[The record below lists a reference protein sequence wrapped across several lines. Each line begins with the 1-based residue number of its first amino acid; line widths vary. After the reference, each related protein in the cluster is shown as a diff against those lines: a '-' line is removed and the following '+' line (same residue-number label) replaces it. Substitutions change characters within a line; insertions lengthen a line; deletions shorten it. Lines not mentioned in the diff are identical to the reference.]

1 MNSKLCGVLLLM
13 NGEKMIKGWIKKLL
27 AYIVYKLYRCNIL
40 KSKIK
45 VRTIEETIKELQ
57 TTQKSMV
64 RFGDGEITMIRGRS
78 LKLQEV
84 KPEIIE
90 MLKRVLGYQYDE
102 MIVTIP
108 EIFDDLSIY
117 RKESELFW
125 QEHLFFSRKIYNRY
139 CNIEKIYYNTSVSR
153 FYYALKDKSK
163 CEEWIEGIK
172 QIWKEK
178 DVVIVEGERTHNG
191 VTNDLLDT
199 AKTVER
205 IIGPASGAY
214 EKVDEIFNYCCKYP
228 KDRLFLIS
236 LGVAAKALT
245 EKMFLEGYRVL
256 DIGNLDMEYEWFLM
270 KAKNKVKIPKHEVVG
285 EEANRKAGYEKYLNE
300 IKVMIES

>member
-1 MNSKLCGVLLLM
+1 MLKAQV
-13 NGEKMIKGWIKKLL
+13 KKIL
-27 AYIVYKLYRCNIL
+27 ACIVYKMYRYNIL
-40 KSKIK
+40 KSRIQVKSIED
-45 VRTIEETIKELQ
+45 TIRELQ

-90 MLKRVLGYQYDE
+90 MLKRVLGYQYE
-102 MIVTIP
+102 GMIVTIP

-125 QEHLFFSRKIYNRY
+125 QDHLFFSRRIYEQY
-139 CNIEKIYYNTSVSR
+139 CDVKKPYYNTSVSR
-153 FYYALKDKSK
+153 FYYAQKDKSK
-163 CEEWIEGIK
+163 CHEWIEGIK
-172 QIWKEK
+172 QIWKDK
-178 DVVIVEGERTHNG
+178 DVVVVEGIRTHNG
-191 VTNDLLDT
+191 VTNGLLDT

-214 EKVDEIFNYCCKYP
+214 EKLDKIFSCCCEYP

-236 LGVAAKALT
+236 LGVAAKSLT
-245 EKMFLEGYRVL
+245 ERLFLEGYRVL

-270 KAKNKVKIPKHEVVG
+270 QAKTKVKIPKHEIVG
-285 EEANRKAGYEKYLNE
+285 EEANLNAGYKKYWEE
-300 IKVMIES
+300 IKVIVES